1 MVHTPHNYGH
11 DFWLNAWASNQT
23 VSISCFMP
31 YGIFIPFEVS
41 KNATLQE
48 IKEVNFSLSN

>member
-11 DFWLNAWASNQT
+11 EFWVNAWAANQT
-23 VSISCFMP
+23 VSISCLMP
-31 YGIFIPFEVS
+31 NGIFIQFEVS

-48 IKEVNFSLSN
+48 IKEVN